1 MISCQPTALKAVRL
15 QSLVPPSPEKLYI
28 RDLLVK
34 NEVNTPK
41 ISRTIQ
47 AMILNSKKAV
57 AVKVIAFKH
66 IVCLILWSCC
76 CSPFLGI
83 FKLDTGVR
91 YFRAALKFYLRRF
104 IRV

>member
-1 MISCQPTALKAVRL
+1 LISCQPTALKAVRL

-66 IVCLILWSCC
+66 ICVFDSLELLLFPVSWNIQTRHWASLFSG
-76 CSPFLGI
+76 CS
-83 FKLDTGVR
+83 
-91 YFRAALKFYLRRF
+91 
-104 IRV
+104 